1 MGWAL
6 LHIVFCVGGIQIHG
20 FSDASLGQIVN
31 ATLVNIYLLKFF
43 YWETGYFNT
52 LDITLD
58 RAGYYLCW
66 GCLCWVQ
73 EFYTF
78 SAYYMVGT
86 PSKANVMEAAAI
98 LMFGCVSI
106 LLN

>member
-6 LHIVFCVGGIQIHG
+6 LHVVFCVAGIQIHG

-73 EFYTF
+73 VRIY
-78 SAYYMVGT
+78 
-86 PSKANVMEAAAI
+86 AI
-98 LMFGCVSI
+98 THW
-106 LLN
+106 LLSEHVKPGFTNY